1 MKSLLFLFLVFCA
14 ELSFG
19 QTSGK
24 ITGEVSENATNQ
36 LLSGAKI
43 TLYNAKGVVM
53 KRAMTNAQGIYEMTD
68 VTYGDY
74 SMIFKMMGFDS
85 MVQEIQVSKPFM
97 TVNFFI
103 GASQEYRE
111 IKVIGNLAGSQNVPV
126 AVTKIPLQ
134 KILNLECTGV
144 HLHLMKKGI

>member
-43 TLYNAKGVVM
+43 TLYNNKGVVM
-53 KRAMTNAQGIYEMTD
+53 KRAMSNSQGIYEMTD

-74 SMIFKMMGFDS
+74 SITFKMMGFDS
-85 MVQEIQVSKPFM
+85 MVQEIQVSKPII
-97 TVNFFI
+97 NRKLI
-103 GASQEYRE
+103 
-111 IKVIGNLAGSQNVPV
+111 I
-126 AVTKIPLQ
+126 
-134 KILNLECTGV
+134 C
-144 HLHLMKKGI
+144 